1 MTMRRVLK
9 TSGLSLGDLCWKPIL
24 ELRRKI
30 GVKKNLTRFGK
41 ISISNDHVFSKGNN
55 GFQISPRMQEL
66 MIFAGQSNC
75 YEKSNEVLERF
86 LSISV
91 SAAQVYRVTDLY
103 GEQIGKEEDFNERS
117 LTPVRKEDTLYVE
130 TDGSMVFTREEGWK
144 EVKAG
149 RIFKASDSIR
159 LDGKPG
165 YISHSQYMAH
175 LGDHK
180 TFSTEMESLIES
192 YDVKKNHLVFISDG
206 APWIRNWIEDAFPDA
221 VSILDFY
228 HASEHLHGFVEQF
241 FKDKKAGSKWAE
253 KQKELL
259 LEGKVTQVI
268 KNIKSKA
275 GPENEA
281 AKKLIDY
288 YSANNDRMDYKKYK
302 QIGCGIIG
310 SGAIESTHRTLIQ
323 ERMKLSGQRW
333 SKTGAQNMLNL
344 RVTNLNGN
352 WNKIIKLVKTD
363 FIAAA

>member
-1 MTMRRVLK
+1 
-9 TSGLSLGDLCWKPIL
+9 
-24 ELRRKI
+24 
-30 GVKKNLTRFGK
+30 
-41 ISISNDHVFSKGNN
+41 
-55 GFQISPRMQEL
+55 MQEL
-66 MIFAGQSNC
+66 MIFAGQSSC

-91 SAAQVYRVTDLY
+91 SAAQIYRVTDLY

-130 TDGSMVFTREEGWK
+130 TDGSMVFTREDGWK

-165 YISHSQYMAH
+165 YISHSQYIAH

-180 TFSTEMESLIES
+180 KFCTQMEGLIES
-192 YDVKKNHLVFISDG
+192 YDVKKSRLVFISDG
-206 APWIRNWIEDAFPDA
+206 ASWIRNWVEDAFTDA

-228 HASEHLHGFVEQF
+228 HASEHLHDFVEKF
-241 FKDKKAGSKWAE
+241 FKDKKAGSKWA
-253 KQKELL
+253 KTQKELL
-259 LEGKVTQVI
+259 LNSKVAKVI
-268 KNIKSKA
+268 SNIRKKA
-275 GPENEA
+275 GCDNEA
-281 AKKLIDY
+281 ATKLIDY
-288 YSANNDRMDYKKYK
+288 YSTNINRMDYKQYK

-333 SKTGAQNMLNL
+333 SKNGAQNMLNL
-344 RVTNLNGN
+344 RVTNMNGQ
-352 WNKIIKLVKTD
+352 WNKIIRLVKTN
-363 FIAAA
+363 FKLAA